1 MTPRRPSTRAV
12 LAALLLFGSLGVAAV
27 AAQPAAAQAEP
38 PVAAVGWW
46 SDRVLAQE
54 KGDGGFEVARTLDG
68 DSVAALTIESGGAV
82 SSATITLTEVD
93 TGTVR
98 ADSAVVDVCDTG
110 PFVAADPGAIDDAP
124 ATECAGGVAL
134 TRGEDG
140 TWTADITTVVG
151 DSTTFLAVVPG
162 PVPDD
167 ATPLD
172 PGFVLEF
179 EAPVVAL
186 TLGPSDGGAA
196 PIAPVD
202 TVAPTPD
209 FSAPAPAPSDSFD
222 FSPTPSPSFDSP
234 PVDSAPVTTVAPPV
248 DSSTS
253 ESTEVAGPT
262 LNSAPISGGSG
273 DTRPWIR
280 LLLLVP
286 LSAGAGAAAV
296 FGRRRFMPAAA

>member
-1 MTPRRPSTRAV
+1 MMPRRSTTRAV
-12 LAALLLFGSLGVAAV
+12 LAAMLLFGSLGVAAV
-27 AAQPAAAQAEP
+27 VAAPAAAQAEP
-38 PVAAVGWW
+38 PVTATGWW
-46 SDRVLAQE
+46 SDRVLARE
-54 KGDGGFEVARTLDG
+54 KGEGGIEVARTLDG

-82 SSATITLTEVD
+82 SSAVITLTEVE

-98 ADSAVVDVCDTG
+98 GDSAVIDVCDTG
-110 PFVAADPGAIDDAP
+110 PFVAADPGPIADAP

-134 TRGEDG
+134 ERSDDG
-140 TWTADITTVVG
+140 TWTGDISAIVG
-151 DSTTFLAVVPG
+151 ESTTFLAIVPG

-186 TLGPSDGGAA
+186 TLGPADDDGAS
-196 PIAPVD
+196 PVVPVD
-202 TVAPTPD
+202 TIAPTPD
-209 FSAPAPAPSDSFD
+209 FSAPPPSDSFD
-222 FSPTPSPSFDSP
+222 FSPTPSPSFESP
-234 PVDSAPVTTVAPPV
+234 PIDSAPVTTVAPPV

-273 DTRPWIR
+273 ETKPWIR

-296 FGRRRFMPAAA
+296 FGRRRLTPAAA

>member
-1 MTPRRPSTRAV
+1 MTTRRPTTRAV
-12 LAALLLFGSLGVAAV
+12 LAAMLLLGSLGVAAAV
-27 AAQPAAAQAEP
+27 AAPAAAQAEP
-38 PVAAVGWW
+38 PVTAVGWW

-54 KGDGGFEVARTLDG
+54 KGEGGFEVARTLDG
-68 DSVAALTIESGGAV
+68 DSVAAVTIESGGAV
-82 SSATITLTEVD
+82 SNATITLTEVE

-110 PFVAADPGAIDDAP
+110 PFVAADPGAIDEAP
-124 ATECAGGVAL
+124 ATECTGGIAL

-140 TWTADITTVVG
+140 TWTGDITAVVG

-179 EAPVVAL
+179 AAPVVAV
-186 TLGPSDGGAA
+186 TLAPSDDGAA
-196 PIAPVD
+196 PVAPVD

-209 FSAPAPAPSDSFD
+209 FSTPAPSDSFD

-234 PVDSAPVTTVAPPV
+234 PIDSAPVTTVAPPV

-280 LLLLVP
+280 LLLLLP

-296 FGRRRFMPAAA
+296 FGRRRFTPAAA

>member
-1 MTPRRPSTRAV
+1 M
-12 LAALLLFGSLGVAAV
+12 LATLLLIGSVGVAAAV
-27 AAQPAAAQAEP
+27 AAPAAAQAEP
-38 PVAAVGWW
+38 PVTAVGWW
-46 SDRVLAQE
+46 TDRVLAQE
-54 KGDGGFEVARTLDG
+54 KGEGGIEVARTLDG

-82 SSATITLTEVD
+82 SSATITLTEVE

-98 ADSAVVDVCDTG
+98 ADTAVVDVCDTG
-110 PFVAADPGAIDDAP
+110 PFVATDAGPIAEAP
-124 ATECAGGVAL
+124 ATECTGGIAL
-134 TRGEDG
+134 TRGDDG
-140 TWTADITTVVG
+140 TWTGDITAIVG

-186 TLGPSDGGAA
+186 TLGSVDDGAD
-196 PIAPVD
+196 PVAPVD
-202 TVAPTPD
+202 TIAPPPD
-209 FSAPAPAPSDSFD
+209 FSAPAPTDSFD

-234 PVDSAPVTTVAPPV
+234 PIESAPVTTVAPPV

-253 ESTEVAGPT
+253 ESTEIAGPT

-273 DTRPWIR
+273 DTRPWVR

-286 LSAGAGAAAV
+286 LSAGAGAGAAAV
-296 FGRRRFMPAAA
+296 FGRRRFTPAAA

>member
-1 MTPRRPSTRAV
+1 MMRRLPTTRAV
-12 LAALLLFGSLGVAAV
+12 LAALLLSGSLGVAAV
-27 AAQPAAAQAEP
+27 VAAPAAAQAEP
-38 PVAAVGWW
+38 PVTAVGWW

-54 KGDGGFEVARTLDG
+54 KGEGGIEVARTLDG

-82 SSATITLTEVD
+82 SSATITLTEVE

-110 PFVAADPGAIDDAP
+110 PFVAADAGAIDEAP
-124 ATECAGGVAL
+124 ATECTGGIAL
-134 TRGEDG
+134 TRAEDG
-140 TWTADITTVVG
+140 TWTGDITPVVG
-151 DSTTFLAVVPG
+151 DSTSFLAIVPG

-179 EAPVVAL
+179 EAPVVAV
-186 TLGPSDGGAA
+186 TLAPSDGDAA

-202 TVAPTPD
+202 TVAPPPD
-209 FSAPAPAPSDSFD
+209 FSSPAPTDSFD

-234 PVDSAPVTTVAPPV
+234 PIESAPVTTVAPPV

-286 LSAGAGAAAV
+286 LSAAAGAAAV
-296 FGRRRFMPAAA
+296 FGRRRFTPATA